1 MAPTTTP
8 GPECPTC
15 PPGVCKPDDRC
26 PKGPCLQCN
35 PVLLPHPDYCEMFL
49 KCTNGFA
56 CEMKCPAGLHWSTA
70 GNRCDWPFLGDCATG
85 LPPPPSP
92 SPADCPLDYRCPAFD
107 NPWDPTLLPHP
118 GDCTKFIKCEN
129 RRGCVRSCP
138 EGLHW
143 SVAHNRCEWPNVA
156 GCDPKIPIEPECP
169 ICPCTPCRMR
179 GDRHPCVDNSA
190 CKRNMLSSLSLP
202 YEQDYTRFY
211 ECLGGKA
218 CLLDCPRG
226 TRFNRSRQRCED
238 V

>member
-1 MAPTTTP
+1 MWCP
-8 GPECPTC
+8 G
-15 PPGVCKPDDRC
+15 
-26 PKGPCLQCN
+26 
-35 PVLLPHPDYCEMFL
+35 
-49 KCTNGFA
+49 
-56 CEMKCPAGLHWSTA
+56 GLHWNSA
-70 GNRCDWPFLGDCATG
+70 ANRCDWPFLGDCSTG
-85 LPPPPSP
+85 PSSTGPP
-92 SPADCPLDYRCPAFD
+92 PADCPLDYRCPAFD

-143 SVAHNRCEWPNVA
+143 SIAHNRCEWPNVA
-156 GCDPKIPIEPECP
+156 GCDPKIPIDPECP